1 MPEPVVLYPCMRN
14 ICGRVTTSI
23 PSPRDVAR
31 KYGPIVH
38 TWVVS
43 GRRPVKNAVREGA
56 QTAMDTK
63 ALRICVPLAASRLR
77 FGVIARPPYTSR
89 AVPRSSTTLHTCN
102 GSEVSRSESTC
113 LTIYVELPACVA
125 SSTTPTCPHAADTG
139 TPRSQDGVRAHMK
152 RTLGFPTPPAPAAG
166 PASAMPD
173 STLRLDSRRSGSV
186 AIAAGRAECPSS
198 PSRVSE

>member
-1 MPEPVVLYPCMRN
+1 LQESERLKGRVVPAPVVLYPCMRN

-43 GRRPVKNAVREGA
+43 GRRPVKNAVLEGA

-77 FGVIARPPYTSR
+77 FGVIASPPYTSR
-89 AVPRSSTTLHTCN
+89 AVPRSSTTLHAMAA
-102 GSEVSRSESTC
+102 EFHAVSRAAWKLSACARGKFSNECGRMVQRGHRHAWRGTLRRCESSHEEN
-113 LTIYVELPACVA
+113 IGLPAHSA
-125 SSTTPTCPHAADTG
+125 SHACTW
-139 TPRSQDGVRAHMK
+139 
-152 RTLGFPTPPAPAAG
+152 LG
-166 PASAMPD
+166 
-173 STLRLDSRRSGSV
+173 
-186 AIAAGRAECPSS
+186 ECDA
-198 PSRVSE
+198 